1 MHCLYLDTLY
11 YLAGAWL
18 AWVPKIPVLRANSF
32 LQLQHAQNCSLLL
45 LFEQNTILWILYVWS
60 MCSDK
65 NCWGWGWNRNCGC
78 HNVSIFSRP
87 KKNSNT
93 THFIQGFQSS
103 FTLLPFKLN
112 LLVRLQS
119 SSLSPRVSPCTSLAG
134 LAFISSGN
142 HWLSLPEAIHESS
155 PRFWLKN

>member
-65 NCWGWGWNRNCGC
+65 NCWGWGWNRNCVC
-78 HNVSIFSRP
+78 HNVSIFNRP

-103 FTLLPFKLN
+103 FTLSPFKLSGQAAKFKFESTCEP
-112 LLVRLQS
+112 LHFPGWPGLHIIWQS
-119 SSLSPRVSPCTSLAG
+119 LIITPWGYS
-134 LAFISSGN
+134 
-142 HWLSLPEAIHESS
+142 W
-155 PRFWLKN
+155 K